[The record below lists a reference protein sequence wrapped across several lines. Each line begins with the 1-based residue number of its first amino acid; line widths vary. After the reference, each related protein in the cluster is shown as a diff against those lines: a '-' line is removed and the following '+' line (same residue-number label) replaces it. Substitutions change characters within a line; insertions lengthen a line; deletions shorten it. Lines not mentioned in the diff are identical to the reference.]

1 MAYLLRYDE
10 ESREMVPKALPGAP
24 FSHYYAQENSDEGII
39 METDVGV
46 KEVSDL
52 PTYLYWKLLS
62 KTAITISIVGILKR
76 KWNKN
81 ALHLL
86 NFVFK

>member
-46 KEVSDL
+46 KEVSEL
-52 PTYLYWKLLS
+52 PRLTIQKTTVNELNKCCLDCDTRGWYL
-62 KTAITISIVGILKR
+62 KTEMK
-76 KWNKN
+76 
-81 ALHLL
+81 
-86 NFVFK
+86 